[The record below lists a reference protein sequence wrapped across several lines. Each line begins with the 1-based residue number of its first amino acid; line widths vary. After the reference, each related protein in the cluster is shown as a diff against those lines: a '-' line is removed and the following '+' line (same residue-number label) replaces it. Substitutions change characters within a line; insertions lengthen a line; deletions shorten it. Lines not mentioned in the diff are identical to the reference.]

1 MKGFIKSIVC
11 TALSAAMLIAAVPF
25 SGAFSAAEEEA
36 DSSVKLVINDNLIGG
51 DQQPVII
58 NNLTYLPL
66 RIMFNSIQAKFTWD
80 GENKSITATKGNNT
94 LKMWVNK
101 QEYLLNGK
109 EKTMASVPV
118 ILDGSTYVPVR
129 LVTESF
135 GIGINWDAKTRTV
148 KITDKSITQL
158 SADIP
163 VITSETT
170 TVTET
175 TTETTTLDP
184 NMSSIPGVSKKVFNK
199 MISEVNQSANSY
211 SLGSLDKNERFK
223 DFTKKKMFESWEK
236 LATTDEETKFIRA
249 IEGYYNSMITAYKAV
264 ESTYNQGD
272 TVSACRSLARDYLT
286 EIRKAISTFGNITS
300 MQDITTKQSELS
312 ASYKDMSSD
321 VRKLRSYEGK

>member
-1 MKGFIKSIVC
+1 MKGFIKSIIC
-11 TALSAAMLIAAVPF
+11 TALSASMLIAAVPF
-25 SGAFSAAEEEA
+25 SSAFTAAEEA

-66 RIMFNSIQAKFTWD
+66 RIMFNSIQANFTWD

-101 QEYLLNGK
+101 QEYLLNDT

-118 ILDGSTYVPVR
+118 ILNGSTYVPVR
-129 LVTESF
+129 LVTDSF
-135 GIGINWDAKTRTV
+135 GIGISWDGQTRTV
-148 KITDKSITQL
+148 KITDNSITQL
-158 SADIP
+158 PADIP

-170 TVTET
+170 TVTES

-184 NMSSIPGVSKKVFNK
+184 NMSSIPGVSKKLFNK

-223 DFTKKKMFESWEK
+223 DFTKKKQFESWEK
-236 LATTDEETKFIRA
+236 LATTDEETNFIRA
-249 IEGYYNSMITAYKAV
+249 IEGYYNSMISAYRAV

-286 EIRKAISTFGNITS
+286 KIRKSISTFGNITS
-300 MQDITTKQSELS
+300 MQDISTKQSELS
-312 ASYKDMSSD
+312 ESYKDMSSD
-321 VRKLRSYEGK
+321 VSKLRSYEGK